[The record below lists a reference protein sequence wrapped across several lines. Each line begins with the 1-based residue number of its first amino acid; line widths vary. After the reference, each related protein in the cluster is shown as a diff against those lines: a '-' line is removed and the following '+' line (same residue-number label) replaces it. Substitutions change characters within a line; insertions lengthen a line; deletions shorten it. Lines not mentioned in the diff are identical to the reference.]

1 MILPRPDGSGFF
13 ITERP
18 DRTYKTERGARQ
30 ARRMFQHPELWHGW
44 TREGREQADALDAL
58 NAIIEVTENIIN
70 NETGL
75 DLDLN
80 DNEEDNFFEPIE
92 IEEEE
97 EEEEEEGHFI
107 NWYNIPLTLRR
118 MISELLSN
126 SACKERLLSNGW
138 AGVYLS
144 DIIADFGEDVASD
157 YFPEYF
163 E

>member
-1 MILPRPDGSGFF
+1 MVLPRPEGGYFT
-13 ITERP
+13 TEAP
-18 DRTYKTERGARQ
+18 DRTYKTERGAKQ
-30 ARRMFQHPELWHGW
+30 AERMFQRPELWHGW
-44 TREGREQADALDAL
+44 TREGREQADALNAAVDAAEDL
-58 NAIIEVTENIIN
+58 IN

-80 DNEEDNFFEPIE
+80 GNEEDDFF
-92 IEEEE
+92 EEEE
-97 EEEEEEGHFI
+97 EEFENPFI
-107 NWYNIPLTLRR
+107 NWYEIPLSLRR

-163 E
+163 